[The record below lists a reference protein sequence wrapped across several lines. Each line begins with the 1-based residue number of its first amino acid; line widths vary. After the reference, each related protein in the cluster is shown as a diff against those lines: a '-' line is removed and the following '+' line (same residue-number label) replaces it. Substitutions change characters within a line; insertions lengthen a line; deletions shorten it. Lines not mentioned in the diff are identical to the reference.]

1 MTNRHAPTAVP
12 EMNLTTSTR
21 GEGEIGKFKLVL
33 AHRTH
38 SIPNNT

>member
-1 MTNRHAPTAVP
+1 MTNRHAPIAVP

-21 GEGEIGKFKLVL
+21 GGEIGKFKLVL
-33 AHRTH
+33 AHRNH